1 MHDYFNTAIK
11 NEAPS
16 IQLIKKWAQ
25 NFKET
30 GSTINQPLSG
40 RPRISRD
47 LKNVERVRA
56 SFSGTTWILYSRAV

>member
-1 MHDYFNTAIK
+1 MLDYFNTAIK

-16 IQLIKKWAQ
+16 IQLIKKWMPN

-40 RPRISRD
+40 LPRTS
-47 LKNVERVRA
+47 
-56 SFSGTTWILYSRAV
+56 